1 MKALA
6 PAEVLFLHA
15 QIARRLG
22 AGRGVADLA
31 AWRAVLAEAAAAE
44 GGLFEVAAAQALA
57 LARHRPFRAANRAVA
72 VAAAALLLRQ
82 YDLDLCLTPAEAP
95 ALRALLDAADRDALA
110 AWLRAHTVPRPLT

>member
-22 AGRGVADLA
+22 AARGVADLA

-57 LARHRPFRAANRAVA
+57 LARHCPFRAANRAVA

-82 YDLDLCLTPAEAP
+82 YDLDLYLTPAEAP

>member
-44 GGLFEVAAAQALA
+44 GGLFEVAAA
-57 LARHRPFRAANRAVA
+57 
-72 VAAAALLLRQ
+72 
-82 YDLDLCLTPAEAP
+82 
-95 ALRALLDAADRDALA
+95 
-110 AWLRAHTVPRPLT
+110 